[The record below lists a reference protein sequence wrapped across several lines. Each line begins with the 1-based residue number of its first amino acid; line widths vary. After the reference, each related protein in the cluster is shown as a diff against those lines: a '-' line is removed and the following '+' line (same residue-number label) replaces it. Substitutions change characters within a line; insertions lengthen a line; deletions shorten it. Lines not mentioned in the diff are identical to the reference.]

1 MERRGLLEEL
11 LEDHGIGPPLQAVPT
26 TTDVATARLWY
37 DSLKNIGIEGLVV
50 KAGSS
55 VYRGGSRQWR
65 KIRHAETVDAAVVG
79 YTGPAARPRHLAV
92 RLPDGRTALSQ
103 TLTSPLS
110 AQVAPY
116 LVASGRVRRAR
127 TRAGDAYNAVGVD
140 VLVEVSQ
147 VRRDT
152 LW

>member
-1 MERRGLLEEL
+1 M
-11 LEDHGIGPPLQAVPT
+11 
-26 TTDVATARLWY
+26 
-37 DSLKNIGIEGLVV
+37 
-50 KAGSS
+50 
-55 VYRGGSRQWR
+55 
-65 KIRHAETVDAAVVG
+65 VG

-92 RLPDGRTALSQ
+92 RLTDGRPALSQ

-140 VLVEVSQ
+140 VLVEVLAGTTRHAVVTVTR
-147 VRRDT
+147 VR
-152 LW
+152 